1 MTLVCKGGR
10 QRLAYVRRQ
19 RLALVRSRSMRLLVA
34 CLISTVKH
42 APQASVLEGDALP
55 VPARHA
61 AAWSD
66 QALGAQVG
74 AARST
79 VVPAALAEAL
89 LRRLL
94 PELEPTRFQHLMR
107 VARHELFCVL

>member
-1 MTLVCKGGR
+1 M
-10 QRLAYVRRQ
+10 
-19 RLALVRSRSMRLLVA
+19 MR
-34 CLISTVKH
+34 
-42 APQASVLEGDALP
+42 E
-55 VPARHA
+55 
-61 AAWSD
+61 
-66 QALGAQVG
+66 LGAQVG

-107 VARHELFCVL
+107 VARHELFCVLDRTGEGRCEGAAGRCGIVMVQR